1 MTEET
6 ALSKDNIILIT
17 TDQQRFDTIQAL
29 GNGSI
34 FTPHLNYM
42 VNEGIAFTRCYADCP
57 VCIPSRTT
65 IMTGLKGYES
75 GILSNQSH
83 AHLMME
89 KTIKKETL
97 PALLTQHGFQT
108 KAVGKMHFE
117 PARANYGFEDMEL
130 AIDYMR
136 HYDKMQNRA
145 KPKAHGLGECLI
157 EPVISTV
164 HENDS
169 ITHWIT
175 ERSIDFIETRD
186 TTRPFFMWTSFT
198 KPHPPFDPPMN
209 YWSLYEHIEMP
220 EPVYGDWSDSLEETP
235 QGFLA
240 GTYEN
245 TNMHMQSPDQIKAIR
260 RAYYA
265 MITQVDYSLGRL
277 FASLREQGLL
287 ENTWIL
293 FTADHGEMLGDHHAA
308 QKNLFFEGSA
318 HVPMLI
324 LPPSGRLKDKRNH
337 REERLTQMCDIYP
350 TIMTIAGIDI
360 KAMGLSGVNL
370 LELSDQPVERTFY
383 GNTMNVHY
391 CIMDNEMKLIYS
403 RQGNHYLLFD
413 MKSDPME
420 KRDLSR
426 NPAFTSVL
434 KRMKAMLIDQIIE
447 NSPDLVDGD
456 GSIITIPEP
465 EEPGDVGHR
474 WFGFHYKDYSLDV
487 FH

>member
-1 MTEET
+1 MSEGTIV
-6 ALSKDNIILIT
+6 SKDNIILIT

-29 GNGSI
+29 GNGHI

-42 VNEGIAFTRCYADCP
+42 VNEGVAFTRCYADCP

-75 GILSNQSH
+75 GILANQPH
-83 AHLMME
+83 APLMKE
-89 KTIKKETL
+89 KTERKETL
-97 PALLTQHGFQT
+97 PALLTHHGYQT

-130 AIDYMR
+130 PIDYMR
-136 HYDKMQNRA
+136 HYDKMQNTV

-209 YWSLYEHIEMP
+209 FWSLYEHIDMP
-220 EPVYGDWSDSLEETP
+220 EPVYGDWSKSLVETP

-245 TNMHMQSPDQIKAIR
+245 TNMHMQSPEQIKAIR

-287 ENTWIL
+287 EDTWIL

-308 QKNLFFEGSA
+308 QKNLFFEGAA

-324 LPPSGRLKDKRNH
+324 LPPAGRAKDWRNKK
-337 REERLTQMCDIYP
+337 EERLSQLSDIYP
-350 TIMTIAGIDI
+350 TIMAMAGVDI
-360 KAMGLSGVNL
+360 SEMGLTGVNL
-370 LELSDQPVERTFY
+370 LEMEAQEEERTFI
-383 GNTMNVHY
+383 GNTLNVHY
-391 CIMDNEMKLIYS
+391 CIMDDKMKLVYS
-403 RQGNHYLLFD
+403 RQGGHYLLFD
-413 MKSDPME
+413 MEADPME
-420 KRDLSR
+420 KRDLAE
-426 NPAFTSVL
+426 NPDFSSVF
-434 KRMKAMLIDQIIE
+434 KKMKAILFEHIKKTSPELINE
-447 NSPDLVDGD
+447 DG
-456 GSIITIPEP
+456 GIITTPEP
-465 EEPGDVGHR
+465 KVPGDVNHR
-474 WFGFHYKDYSLDV
+474 WFGFHYKDYSMDV